1 VTPGNTMT
9 ETEKLEDVQQII
21 GAVFDAG
28 MCFGDQQ
35 DRSLSRS
42 QYLDVRKAAVAAA
55 LTAWNTRPSVVEPVA
70 WREAVAALTGLDD
83 DEWEVLQAH
92 CPEDLRRRAA
102 GLFARPSVVPD
113 REGVARIVLEAMNST
128 VWGSPGFTSGALWP
142 PRAEKAADAILAL
155 LSASTVEG

>member
-1 VTPGNTMT
+1 MT

-55 LTAWNTRPSVVEPVA
+55 LTAWNTLPAP
-70 WREAVAALTGLDD
+70 AL
-83 DEWEVLQAH
+83 
-92 CPEDLRRRAA
+92 
-102 GLFARPSVVPD
+102 D
-113 REGVARIVLEAMNST
+113 REGVKAALQSSRGWPADLH
-128 VWGSPGFTSGALWP
+128 PGP
-142 PRAEKAADAILAL
+142 AADAILAMVGGGVPAEPTQPAYRYQDDSAVNPSM
-155 LSASTVEG
+155 LSVSSTVEG